1 VVALASGELIDL
13 LHGDFD
19 LCEQIACPLLVK
31 PPDCI
36 PATCAR
42 LDTERK
48 RRGAIYMIRRDG
60 EEADFVA
67 MLRRR
72 AKV

>member
-1 VVALASGELIDL
+1 MIDL

-19 LCEQIACPLLVK
+19 LCEQINCPLLVK

-36 PATCAR
+36 PSMCVR
-42 LDTERK
+42 LDVERR
-48 RRGAIYMIRRDG
+48 RRGAVYLIRG

-67 MLRRR
+67 LLPRVRK
-72 AKV
+72 A